1 MKLRLH
7 VFTIANKKLGDQNP
21 HTVTI
26 QGLNR
31 PKYTMTKNNKIM
43 G

>member
-21 HTVTI
+21 HTVPNPVI
-26 QGLNR
+26 FDIVEWDVGV
-31 PKYTMTKNNKIM
+31 K